1 MYKLWLNSPKKPH
14 IPIKCFIPNVNW

>member
-14 IPIKCFIPNVNW
+14 ILIKYFIPNVNW